1 MPVRPDWAA
10 AIAVVLLAVPTV
22 PAVPALRQA
31 VLAGAGARVRRAA

>member
-22 PAVPALRQA
+22 PTLRQA